1 LTNLHGARVKQRELA
16 YDGGSRRD
24 RIDARRDIGV

>member
-1 LTNLHGARVKQRELA
+1 LHGARVKQRELA
-16 YDGGSRRD
+16 YDGSDGSRRG